1 MNILVSRTDRAGDLI
16 LTLPVFRE
24 LRKAF
29 PEAHLVAHVKK
40 YTASIASLC
49 KEIDEILI
57 DDDFDQGIISNS
69 LRNSFKDHNFDR
81 AIIVLPSGRS
91 IVAAWRAEIPI
102 ITGRASNIF
111 QILLN
116 DGRVQKRS
124 QNIKHEFEYNL
135 DLLEGIVPEIEYK
148 PYIFD
153 LKESLINEGSNYLKE
168 LGVNEPPIIIHPGHG
183 GSALNLTPEMYA
195 KIASRLIG
203 MQKQVLVSLGPGE
216 ENMEEYFFT
225 LKESGNIFFLK
236 NIPTFDKLAG
246 IFANCKAFIGG
257 STGPLHLCASLG
269 IPSVAFFPPVKAMT
283 PNRWGPVGCKSLVV
297 KPNVSDCFGKCNKCK
312 NNGCMKSID
321 LMPIYDWLQS
331 LYNTEKAQ

>member
-29 PEAHLVAHVKK
+29 PEAHLVAHVRK

-49 KEIDEILI
+49 KEIDEVLI
-57 DDDFDQGIISNS
+57 DDNYDQGIVSNS
-69 LRNSFKDHNFDR
+69 LRNTFKDHNFDR
-81 AIIVLPSGRS
+81 AIIVLPTGRS
-91 IVAAWRAEIPI
+91 IVAAWRADIPE

-111 QILLN
+111 QFFLT

-135 DLLEGIVPEIEYK
+135 DLLKGIVPQIDYT
-148 PYIFD
+148 PYRFD
-153 LKESLINEGSNYLKE
+153 LKKTLVENGNEYLKR
-168 LGVNEPPIIIHPGHG
+168 LGVNNAPIIIHPGHG
-183 GSALNLTPEMYA
+183 GSALNLPPELYS

-203 MQKQVLVSLGPGE
+203 FEKTVLVSLGPGE
-216 ENMEEYFFT
+216 EVMEEYFFT
-225 LKESGNIFFLK
+225 LKDSGKLFILK
-236 NIPTFDKLAG
+236 NIPTFDELAG

-257 STGPLHLCASLG
+257 STGPMHLAASIGL
-269 IPSVAFFPPVKAMT
+269 PTVAFFPPVKAMT
-283 PNRWGPVGCKSLVV
+283 PKRWGPVGCKSLII
-297 KPNVSDCFGKCNKCK
+297 KPNLPDCNGKCNRCR

-321 LMPIYDWLQS
+321 ILPVFDWLS
-331 LYNTEKAQ
+331 EIGY